1 MLLRIGRVVLR
12 VVFRVD
18 RDLLILKNGGKLAR
32 LLLMVAGFLLLLMVA
47 KFLLLLMVAGFLF
60 LLMVAGFL
68 LLLLL
73 RMDRV
78 LRMRV
83 VMD

>member
-1 MLLRIGRVVLR
+1 M
-12 VVFRVD
+12 
-18 RDLLILKNGGKLAR
+18 LAR
-32 LLLMVAGFLLLLMVA
+32 L
-47 KFLLLLMVAGFLF
+47 LLLLMVAG
-60 LLMVAGFL
+60 LLLLLVVAR
-68 LLLLL
+68 LLLL